1 MVTRVP
7 NTELL
12 AIKDQFGI
20 QDPFLL
26 KDYNDYMMDLVEEA
40 QATGGVPAVNTQGGG
55 GEGGKDAVGQAG
67 STNMGGGGGGAQG
80 PGGNQYAGGAGGPGI
95 VIVSYPYI

>member
-40 QATGGVPAVNTQGGG
+40 QQIQKNLL
-55 GEGGKDAVGQAG
+55 KF
-67 STNMGGGGGGAQG
+67 
-80 PGGNQYAGGAGGPGI
+80 
-95 VIVSYPYI
+95 

>member
-12 AIKDQFGI
+12 AVRDQFGI
-20 QDPFLL
+20 KNPFLL

-40 QATGGVPAVNTQGGG
+40 KASGGVTAAVTQGGG
-55 GEGGKDAVGQAG
+55 GGGSRANGYNSHTYKSGD
-67 STNMGGGGGGAQG
+67 
-80 PGGNQYAGGAGGPGI
+80 GGNGTILIKY
-95 VIVSYPYI
+95 